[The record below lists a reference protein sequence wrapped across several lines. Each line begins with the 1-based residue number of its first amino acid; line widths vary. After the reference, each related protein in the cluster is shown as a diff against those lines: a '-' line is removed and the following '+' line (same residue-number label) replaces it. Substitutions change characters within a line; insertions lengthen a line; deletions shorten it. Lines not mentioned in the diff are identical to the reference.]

1 VSPGEAVRADRAPA
15 SHEPGRLNVIGVDRS
30 HDTLQRV
37 VGARTPCTILDV
49 PAGEGIFCKFLQDR
63 GWNVHAA
70 DIDPGNFKLRD
81 IPFTKVNLNK
91 ALPFGDASF
100 DAVSC
105 VNGLHRLLF
114 PEVALREFS
123 RILRPGGSLY
133 VNVNNYSSVWKR
145 LRFLATGSIDRM
157 IETQECIQ
165 TIDDP
170 EAHIRLPLMYPR
182 LRAMMSRSGFIVR
195 AVHPAAVTTRDRILA
210 PLAVLVWAA
219 SRLLPDA
226 DALGM
231 QVADG
236 NHRAVIAGGAYF
248 FIDAVKSDST
258 NAGASQ

>member
-1 VSPGEAVRADRAPA
+1 MSSSETTGVGNASPSVSVT
-15 SHEPGRLNVIGVDRS
+15 RLNVIGVDRS

-37 VGARTPCTILDV
+37 VGARMPCTILDV

-63 GWNVHAA
+63 GWDVHAA

-182 LRAMMSRSGFIVR
+182 LRAMMNRSGFTVR
-195 AVHPAAVTTRDRILA
+195 GVHPAAITTRDRMLA
-210 PLAVLVWAA
+210 PLAMLVWGA
-219 SRLLPDA
+219 SRFLPEA
-226 DALGM
+226 DGLGM

-236 NHRAVIAGGAYF
+236 NHRAVIAGGAYI
-248 FIDAVKSDST
+248 FIDAVKD
-258 NAGASQ
+258 ASVPG

>member
-1 VSPGEAVRADRAPA
+1 MNLSEAVAPA
-15 SHEPGRLNVIGVDRS
+15 APANRLNIIGVDRS
-30 HDTLQRV
+30 HDTLRRI
-37 VGARTPCTILDV
+37 VGARAPCRILDV
-49 PAGEGIFCKFLQDR
+49 PAGEGVFCEFLRNR
-63 GWNVHAA
+63 GWDVHAA

-81 IPFTKVNLNK
+81 VPFTRVNLNK
-91 ALPFGDASF
+91 ALPFDDASF

-105 VNGLHRLLF
+105 INGLHRLLF

-123 RILRPGGSLY
+123 RILRPGGRLY

-182 LRAMMSRSGFIVR
+182 LRAMLTRSGFTVLD
-195 AVHPAAVTTRDRILA
+195 VQPAAITPRDRMLV
-210 PLAVLVWAA
+210 PLAMLVLGAT
-219 SRLLPDA
+219 RLLPKA
-226 DALGM
+226 DGLGM

-236 NHRAVIAGGAYF
+236 NHRAVLAGGAYI
-248 FIDAVKSDST
+248 FIDAIKS
-258 NAGASQ
+258 AAA